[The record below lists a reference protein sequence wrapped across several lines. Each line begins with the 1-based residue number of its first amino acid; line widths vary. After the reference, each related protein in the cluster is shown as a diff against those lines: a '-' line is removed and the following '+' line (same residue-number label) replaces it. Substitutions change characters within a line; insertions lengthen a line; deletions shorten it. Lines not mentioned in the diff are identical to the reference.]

1 MDDGSAAAERA
12 YWEGEDGAGIALL
25 EDLVQGIDVVGV
37 VGFSMGAK
45 VGMELVR
52 RLAMKERAGGGVKVF
67 VAVCGTV
74 PFQGGGLLLSGDN
87 NSVEEEAKEKGYR
100 ESLAKGLVK
109 VEAVHLIGDADPWR
123 PESEKLVGFFEEEKR
138 TVIRFKGEHQMP
150 LDVAINKQV
159 VSIIMAACAGGV

>member
-12 YWEGEDGAGIALL
+12 YWEGQDGAGIALM
-25 EDLVQGIDVVGV
+25 EDLVQGIGVVGV

-52 RLAMKERAGGGVKVF
+52 RLAKKRADGGPSVF

-74 PFQGGGLLLSGDN
+74 PFQGGGLSGDN
-87 NSVEEEAKEKGYR
+87 SAEEEAKEKGYR

-123 PESEKLVGFFEEEKR
+123 SESEKLVGFFEEERR

-150 LDVAINKQV
+150 LDDAINEQV
-159 VSIIMAACAGGV
+159 ASIIKAACLRGV